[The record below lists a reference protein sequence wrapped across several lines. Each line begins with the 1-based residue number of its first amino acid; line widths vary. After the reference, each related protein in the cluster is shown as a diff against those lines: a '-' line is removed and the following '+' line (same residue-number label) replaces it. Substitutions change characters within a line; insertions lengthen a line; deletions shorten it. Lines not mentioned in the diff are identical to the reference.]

1 MYVQGA
7 MLLSTLV
14 VRDLGCVASTC
25 AGCTLSMLLRVW
37 FLPVECVTFE
47 CLIVQRDGEILRVDG
62 EGISM

>member
-1 MYVQGA
+1 

-25 AGCTLSMLLRVW
+25 VGCTLSVLLRVW
-37 FLPVECVTFE
+37 FLPVEGVTFE
-47 CLIVQRDGEILRVDG
+47 CVIVQRDGEILRVDG